1 MGMPALIVHDL
12 LKDRVLVSR
21 ESARLLEQ
29 PLALLMKEAKDGG
42 SVPDDGEVI
51 VDFTG
56 VEGMA
61 PSFLDELF
69 TIFESLVSAEGAK
82 GSRRLRVAKPPARLS
97 SKFEAVAR
105 GHALSVVTLPDGAW
119 LLAPANPPASG

>member
-1 MGMPALIVHDL
+1 MTMPTLMVLEL

-21 ESARLLEQ
+21 ESARLLEA
-29 PLALLMKEAKDGG
+29 PLTLLLK
-42 SVPDDGEVI
+42 SVGDVT
-51 VDFTG
+51 VDFAG

-69 TIFESLVSAEGAK
+69 TLFESVVSRDETRT
-82 GSRRLRVAKPPARLS
+82 SWRLRMANPPARLS

-119 LLAPANPPASG
+119 LLTPVDPQG

>member
-1 MGMPALIVHDL
+1 MMMSTLVVHEW

-21 ESARLLEQ
+21 ESARLLEE
-29 PLALLMKEAKDGG
+29 PLARLMKDAGRGG
-42 SVPDDGEVI
+42 PGPNQGDVT
-51 VDFTG
+51 VDFAG

-69 TIFESLVSAEGAK
+69 TIFESLVSAAGA
-82 GSRRLRVAKPPARLS
+82 GTSRRLRVASPPARLS

-105 GHALSVVTLPDGAW
+105 GHQLSVATQPDGAW
-119 LLAPANPPASG
+119 LLSPLNSPT